1 MDRPLTLT
9 NRPVYDG
16 PRYED
21 ISEDTPDWN
30 ALFPDEDDK
39 PPGMFRTDLPYL
51 LALFGW
57 ELPATNT

>member
-1 MDRPLTLT
+1 M
-9 NRPVYDG
+9 
-16 PRYED
+16 
-21 ISEDTPDWN
+21 SEDTPDWD
-30 ALFPDEDDK
+30 ALFPPDEDEE